1 MVSKEIYCTS
11 CGAEIQTEFCP
22 YCGYSKKESETNL
35 EDSFSLD
42 GKSAKIPQRGFKEIP
57 SNEILNKIEKSEPIE
72 YEQVIIVGDIDIRNL
87 ELPKTSL
94 ERSGHQIRMNLPKEM
109 KVVGSQINLI
119 NSIFLGNVNFDN
131 SFFDNKLNFQG
142 CIFKKDVSFRGAA
155 FLAEVYFNRTTFYG
169 QELDG
174 IDFTGTA
181 FNSNVYFENAK
192 FLEEVNF
199 SGAILHYIRFRKT
212 LFSKDTYFLF
222 TTFHGFTDF
231 EETTFLGKTNHFS
244 DASFKDLVLFTRAKF
259 IGIVTFDYVEFKKE
273 TWFTGAEFGG
283 EFLSFEGSLF
293 DDLYSQ
299 EHACRKAKIV
309 MGKAGERGAEGY
321 HYYREMEA
329 IRKQKGFLFSKDDDN
344 ERNKSQSLRSE
355 NWDIVKRI
363 IFYDVLEFIFVQKIF
378 GYGVH
383 PWRLMS
389 WWLTIILLFAGL
401 YYIDGGISGA
411 EGLFDY
417 LKVSFATAIAPGY
430 IAVIINPASSAGY
443 NITDEWYQIVA
454 MIETIVGTFL
464 WAGFIAT
471 FAKRYMR

>member
-174 IDFTGTA
+174 IDFSGTA

-293 DDLYSQ
+293 DDYIPRNML
-299 EHACRKAKIV
+299 
-309 MGKAGERGAEGY
+309 AG
-321 HYYREMEA
+321 
-329 IRKQKGFLFSKDDDN
+329 KQKLLWEKQAKEEQKD
-344 ERNKSQSLRSE
+344 
-355 NWDIVKRI
+355 IT
-363 IFYDVLEFIFVQKIF
+363 
-378 GYGVH
+378 
-383 PWRLMS
+383 
-389 WWLTIILLFAGL
+389 TIAR
-401 YYIDGGISGA
+401 
-411 EGLFDY
+411 
-417 LKVSFATAIAPGY
+417 
-430 IAVIINPASSAGY
+430 
-443 NITDEWYQIVA
+443 W
-454 MIETIVGTFL
+454 
-464 WAGFIAT
+464 
-471 FAKRYMR
+471 KRYGNKKDFYFRKMMTMSAIKVNP